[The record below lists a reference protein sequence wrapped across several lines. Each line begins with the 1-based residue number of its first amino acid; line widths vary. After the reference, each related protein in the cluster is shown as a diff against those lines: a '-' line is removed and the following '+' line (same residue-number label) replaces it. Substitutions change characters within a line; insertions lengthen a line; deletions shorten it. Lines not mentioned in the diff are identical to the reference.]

1 MALSLTVNETLK
13 WLSSL
18 PTQCRSHCGGDSVA
32 IGIVSLCP
40 WDVGPSQELCGDS
53 SALNQFN
60 QPSVVVVV
68 VFNRNKIEG
77 V

>member
-18 PTQCRSHCGGDSVA
+18 PISVQGHSGGDSVA
-32 IGIVSLCP
+32 LGIVSLFP
-40 WDVGPSQELCGDS
+40 RDVGPSQDLCGDS

-60 QPSVVVVV
+60 QPSVVVV
-68 VFNRNKIEG
+68 F
-77 V
+77 